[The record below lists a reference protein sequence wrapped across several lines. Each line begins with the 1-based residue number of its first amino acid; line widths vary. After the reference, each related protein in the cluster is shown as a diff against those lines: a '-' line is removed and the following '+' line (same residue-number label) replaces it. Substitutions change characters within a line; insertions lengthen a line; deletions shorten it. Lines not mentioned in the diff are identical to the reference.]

1 VTRGLVAFT
10 LSLGLGFLP
19 GLLVSA
25 AAQTPTI
32 ALETG
37 SHVGPIRRLAADP
50 SGTVVVTASD
60 DKTARLWNARTGK
73 LQSVLRIPIEADEVG
88 RLYGAAISPDGSHV
102 AIAGTTAR
110 ADGAHRVHIFSVS
123 TGSFE
128 RSFDAIGGDVKR
140 LAWLPRGDG
149 LAAVYAARPALRVF
163 DVQGRLLFEER
174 LPGDAYGLSVSG
186 DGQVAVAAFDGRVRL
201 YRPGA
206 SGWAREADFAT
217 RLADPVTVNHSPDG
231 RLLAVGYFSRSVA
244 PTGAAVDVYE
254 LATRKLLRPFDMTD
268 VPLGNLMSVAW
279 RSDGKA
285 LYAGGTGYRDPNV
298 YLVKRIGWPDA
309 RIDEVKAPGG
319 SILDIAALADGTML
333 VASSNGGW
341 GSLDGLALTMRTSVP
356 TANFVD
362 PRTLRI
368 SADAT
373 VLAWQFEPG
382 GVQTTFDL
390 ARRRFGEPSP
400 AVALE
405 AARPSSFRL
414 GVSDWENTRR
424 PHIAGKAVALLPNES
439 SRAAAVAPDGQTVL
453 LGTSRALRRFDAR
466 GDSVWSVALNT
477 EVRALGL
484 SANGKLLVAAQLD
497 GTIRWR
503 RTSDGALLLSLLPLR
518 DGRHVLWTEQG
529 YYDASSGAEDLAG
542 WQITRP
548 AGDRADFFGNSRFR
562 DQYHR
567 PDVIDRVLTTLD
579 VDKAVSAANEER
591 RVLAMRADEETR
603 ARVAVMALPPPPV
616 TSVLPPVVTLTAPLK
631 SEPAKAE
638 VALDYEV
645 FTSPVSSGNAP
656 PLVIVK
662 VDGRPVEVQDTR
674 REASSAGVA
683 AGRISFAA
691 PEAGAVVQVLAQTK
705 AAISMP
711 AEVTLAASA
720 APKAPAALPKADRR
734 PNLFVLAVGVS
745 EYGNPEMNLGLAAK
759 DAADFSAVL
768 ARQDGAFY
776 KRVETRLLTNQ
787 RATRRAVLDGLKWL
801 QDSTGTGDV
810 GVLFLAGHGVTS
822 ADNLYYFLPH
832 DAVPANLA
840 RSAVS
845 EVNLRSSL
853 SMMKGRS
860 LFFVD
865 TCFSGKSLGRFPPR
879 DLIRMANSLSS
890 ADAGVVVF
898 AASAPQQESLELD
911 AWGNGA
917 FTKALVEG
925 LSGRAD
931 FRREGQV
938 THKGLDYFVAH
949 EVAQLTK
956 GLQTPV
962 TTVPSALG
970 DFGIAAV
977 LPLSKT
983 ESIR

>member
-1 VTRGLVAFT
+1 MSRELVAFA
-10 LSLGLGFLP
+10 LSLGLWLLSGITTSVFAQLP
-19 GLLVSA
+19 A
-25 AAQTPTI
+25 I

-37 SHVGPIRRLAADP
+37 THVGPIRRLAADP

-60 DKTARLWNARTGK
+60 DKTARIWNARSGR
-73 LQSVLRIPIEADEVG
+73 LQHVLRIPIEADEVG
-88 RLYGAAISPDGSHV
+88 RLYGAALSPDNAHV

-110 ADGAHRVHIFSVS
+110 ADGLHRVHVFGVT
-123 TGSFE
+123 TGAYE
-128 RSFDAIGGDVKR
+128 RSFDAIGADVKR
-140 LAWLPRGDG
+140 LAWLPGG
-149 LAAVYAARPALRVF
+149 EALAAVYAARPAVRIF
-163 DVQGRLLFEER
+163 DAQGRMIFEER
-174 LPGDAYGLSVSG
+174 LSADAYGLSVSRQ
-186 DGQVAVAAFDGRVRL
+186 GQVAVASFDGRVRL
-201 YRPGA
+201 YRAGP
-206 SGWAREADFAT
+206 SGWAREAEFAT
-217 RLADPVTVNHSPDG
+217 RLTDPVGVSHSPDG
-231 RLLAVGYFSRSVA
+231 SLLAVGYFSRRGV
-244 PTGAAVDVYE
+244 TEGAAVDVYD
-254 LATRKLLRPFDMTD
+254 LATRTLVRQFDMTD
-268 VPLGNLMSVAW
+268 VTYGNLMSVAW

-285 LYAGGTGYRDPNV
+285 LYAAGTGYRDAGV
-298 YLVKRIGWPDA
+298 YLVKHIDWPEG
-309 RIDEVKAPGG
+309 RVTEGKAPGG

-333 VASSNGGW
+333 LASSQGTWGALNG
-341 GSLDGLALTMRTSVP
+341 LTLATRSFVS
-356 TANFVD
+356 TANFLD
-362 PRTLRI
+362 PKTLRV
-368 SADAT
+368 SADAS
-373 VLAWQFEPG
+373 VVAWQFEPDG
-382 GVQTTFDL
+382 EQTVFDL
-390 ARRRFGEPSP
+390 ARRRFGEPSR
-400 AVALE
+400 AVALDR
-405 AARPSSFRL
+405 ASSTSWRL
-414 GVSDWENTRR
+414 AIGDWENTRR
-424 PHIAGKAVALLPNES
+424 PTVAGRAVVLLPNEL
-439 SRAAAVAPDGQTVL
+439 SRAASVAPDGNSVL

-466 GDSVWSVALNT
+466 GEPLWSVPLNT
-477 EVRALGL
+477 EARALGT
-484 SANGKLLVAAQLD
+484 SANGQLLVAAQLD

-503 RTSDGALLLSLLPLR
+503 RASDGALLLSLLPLR

-542 WQITRP
+542 WQVTRP
-548 AGDRADFFGNSRFR
+548 GGDRADFFGNSRFR
-562 DQYHR
+562 DRYHR

-616 TSVLPPVVTLTAPLK
+616 ASVLPPVVTLTAPPK
-631 SEPAKAE
+631 SEPAKTE

-645 FTSPVSSGNAP
+645 FTSPVSSGSAP
-656 PLVIVK
+656 PLLIVK

-683 AGRISFAA
+683 SGRISIQA
-691 PEAGAVVQVLAQTK
+691 PEAGAVIQVLALSK
-705 AAISMP
+705 ATVSMP
-711 AEVTLAASA
+711 AEVVLAASA
-720 APKAPAALPKADRR
+720 VPKPPAAAPKADRR

-759 DAADFSAVL
+759 DAIDFSAVL

-776 KRVETRLLTNQ
+776 KRVETRVLTNQ

-879 DLIRMANSLSS
+879 DLIRMANSFSS
-890 ADAGVVVF
+890 ADAGIVVF

-977 LPLSKT
+977 LPSSKT